1 MADAPTTSTNRSG
14 TTKEPTAA
22 SAEQKLRDAAS
33 KTLPADATAEDSGGA
48 AVQEAVQK
56 QLDSE
61 TARGYRGIP
70 GDPTPNEN
78 YTLAGVTD
86 PNKVTPEERKVQTG
100 KVVFSD
106 VHEDAK
112 K

>member
-1 MADAPTTSTNRSG
+1 MAEPKSTTAKTGDSAPSDQ
-14 TTKEPTAA
+14 A
-22 SAEQKLRDAAS
+22 LRDAAS
-33 KTLPADATAEDSGGA
+33 ETLPADAKAPDSGGA

-56 QLDSE
+56 RIDRE
-61 TARGYRGIP
+61 TAQGFRGIP

-100 KVVFSD
+100 KVVFTD

>member
-22 SAEQKLRDAAS
+22 EAEQKLRDAAS
-33 KTLPADATAEDSGGA
+33 KTLPADATAKDSGGA
-48 AVQEAVQK
+48 AVQEAVQARM
-56 QLDSE
+56 DAE
-61 TARGYRGIP
+61 NARGFRGIP
-70 GDPTPNEN
+70 GDPTPHEN

>member
-1 MADAPTTSTNRSG
+1 MAETTPKSTK
-14 TTKEPTAA
+14 TTLATD
-22 SAEQKLRDAAS
+22 QGLRDAAS
-33 KTLPADATAEDSGGA
+33 QSLPADAKAKDSGGA
-48 AVQEAVQK
+48 AVQEAIQARM
-56 QLDSE
+56 DAE